1 MATPTIERV
10 KPSKRFVRLSSPL
23 MRTLAA
29 RSKTM
34 AKFMVVLHFTGRKT
48 GRAYEVPIGYR
59 TEEGRLMTLSNDVW
73 RLNFDGGR
81 DLEITYHQKRQPAR
95 ATLDTD
101 MEALA
106 DFYVGQLQELGAKKV
121 AADLGMKI
129 NIDRVPTREEW
140 LEALQREGMNRI
152 WIELNPN

>member
-1 MATPTIERV
+1 
-10 KPSKRFVRLSSPL
+10 

-81 DLEITYHQKRQPAR
+81 DLEITYQQKRRPAR

-106 DFYVGQLQELGAKKV
+106 DFYVGQLQEMGAKRV

-140 LEALQREGMNRI
+140 VEALQREGMNRI
-152 WIELNPN
+152 WIELNPS